1 MTASGTER
9 ERISPRKLILLMS
22 VPDTNE
28 SPIEI
33 LSETLVADRVS
44 PTALLQAVLSASD
57 DCVKVLDL
65 NGSLL
70 FMSEGGK
77 RVMGVDDFDVLKGC
91 PWPDFWTQEGNVA
104 ARRAIESAAS
114 GHSARFTGSAKTAR
128 GNDRFWDVQVL
139 PIFDG
144 AGKPSHLL
152 SISRDIS
159 EAHNA
164 RAEVEKLIAAEKEAA
179 KAEADTL
186 RRLLLDAPSFMCVLE
201 GPDHVV
207 KITNKAYLQ
216 LVGHR
221 DLIGIPVRQ
230 AFPEIKGQGFFEL
243 LDKVYA
249 TGETF
254 IGRGA
259 SFAVQRTPDGVH
271 TEAFLNVVYQ
281 PITNANG
288 DVTGIF
294 VEGSD
299 VTDLKDVEIALRRK
313 ELQLEIALEA
323 AGMGVWECTVVD
335 GHFVDIEEDETARKL
350 LHRLSDEAATYD
362 SFVSRVHP
370 DDRLSLATSALQAL
384 ETEGDGL
391 LDVQYRMLERLDMPS
406 RWIHARAK
414 TVKSESMTKFVGTV
428 RDISDRKD
436 DEARQQMVSGE
447 LQHRIKNLLA
457 MVSAIATQ
465 TLRGDD
471 IAERRETFNARLHV
485 LAQAQNMLMANTLE
499 SAGIHDTLRAA
510 LAPHGGSDG
519 RFDIDGSHF
528 EMTPKQSLSMAL
540 TLHELA
546 TNATKYGSLSNDVG
560 RVRISWHLTKATEG
574 KQDLNFVWQ
583 ESGGPVVSEPKTKGF
598 GSRLISRVLAADF
611 SGDVRIIYPPQGV
624 VCTLVAKIG

>member
-1 MTASGTER
+1 
-9 ERISPRKLILLMS
+9 MS
-22 VPDTNE
+22 VSDTNE
-28 SPIEI
+28 SPVEI

-65 NGSLL
+65 DGSLL

-77 RVMGVDDFDVLKGC
+77 RVMEVDDFDVLRGC

-114 GHSARFTGSAKTAR
+114 GQSARFKGSAKTAR
-128 GNDRFWDVQVL
+128 GNERFWDVQVL

-159 EAHNA
+159 EGHNA

-201 GPDHVV
+201 GPDHVF

-221 DLIGIPVRQ
+221 DLIGIPVRK
-230 AFPEIKGQGFFEL
+230 AFPEIEGQGFFEL
-243 LDKVYA
+243 LDRVYA
-249 TGETF
+249 TGEAF
-254 IGRGA
+254 VGRSV
-259 SFAVQRTPDGVH
+259 SFAVQRTLDGEH
-271 TEAFLNVVYQ
+271 TEAFLNFVYQ

-323 AGMGVWECTVVD
+323 AGMGVWECTIVD
-335 GHFVDIEEDETARKL
+335 GQFVNIEEDETARKL
-350 LHRLSDEAATYD
+350 LHRLPEEAPTYA

-384 ETEGDGL
+384 ETESNGL
-391 LDVQYRMLERLDMPS
+391 LDVQYRMLERADMPN

-414 TVKSESMTKFVGTV
+414 TVRSDGVTKFVGTV
-428 RDISDRKD
+428 RDVSDRKD

-457 MVSAIATQ
+457 MVGAIATQ

-471 IAERRETFNARLHV
+471 IADRREVFNARLHV

-499 SAGIHDTLRAA
+499 STGIHETLRAA

-546 TNATKYGSLSNDVG
+546 TNATKYGALSNDIG
-560 RVRISWHLTKATEG
+560 RVRISWHLTKTSGG

-611 SGDVRIIYPPQGV
+611 SGDVRIIYPSQGV

>member
-1 MTASGTER
+1 
-9 ERISPRKLILLMS
+9 MS
-22 VPDTNE
+22 VSDTNE
-28 SPIEI
+28 SPVEI

-65 NGSLL
+65 DGSLL

-77 RVMGVDDFDVLKGC
+77 RVMEVDDFDVLNGC

-104 ARRAIESAAS
+104 ARKAIESAAS
-114 GHSARFTGSAKTAR
+114 GQSARFKGSAKTAR
-128 GNDRFWDVQVL
+128 GNERFWDVQVL
-139 PIFDG
+139 PIFDS

-186 RRLLLDAPSFMCVLE
+186 RRLLLDAPGFMCVLE
-201 GPDHVV
+201 GPDHVF

-221 DLIGIPVRQ
+221 DLIGIPVRK
-230 AFPEIKGQGFFEL
+230 AFPEIEGQGFFEL
-243 LDKVYA
+243 LDRVYE
-249 TGETF
+249 TGEAF
-254 IGRGA
+254 VGRSV
-259 SFAVQRTPDGVH
+259 SFAVQRTLDSEH
-271 TEAFLNVVYQ
+271 TEAFLNFVYQ

-335 GHFVDIEEDETARKL
+335 GQFVNIEEDETARKL
-350 LHRLSDEAATYD
+350 LHRLPEEAATYA

-370 DDRLSLATSALQAL
+370 DDRLSLATSALEAL
-384 ETEGDGL
+384 ETESNGL
-391 LDVQYRMLERLDMPS
+391 LDVQYRMLERADMPS

-414 TVKSESMTKFVGTV
+414 TVRSDGVTKFVGTV
-428 RDISDRKD
+428 RDVSDRKD

-457 MVSAIATQ
+457 MVGAIATQ

-471 IAERRETFNARLHV
+471 IADRREVFNARLHV

-499 SAGIHDTLRAA
+499 STGIHETLRAA

-546 TNATKYGSLSNDVG
+546 TNATKYGALSNDVG
-560 RVRISWHLTKATEG
+560 RVRISWHLTKTSGG

-611 SGDVRIIYPPQGV
+611 SGDVRIIYPSQGV